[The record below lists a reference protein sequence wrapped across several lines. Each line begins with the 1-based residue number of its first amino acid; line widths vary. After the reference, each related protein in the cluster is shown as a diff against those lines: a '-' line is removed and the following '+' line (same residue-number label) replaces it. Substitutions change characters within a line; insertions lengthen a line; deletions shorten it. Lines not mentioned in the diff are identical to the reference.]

1 VTLSNPLDINPAAD
15 DHAHARICEI
25 LADDPNVDAVIL
37 SLDPM
42 SPAMKTLDGS
52 ATPGFDMH
60 RNDSIRQLII
70 DLNARI
76 RTPVVTVVDG
86 GRLYDP
92 LRDALMAEGVPVF
105 QVCDQAVAAL
115 ALYIQGRLR
124 SDAIRSDAGWTDM
137 KKEEA

>member
-1 VTLSNPLDINPAAD
+1 DVSD
-15 DHAHARICEI
+15 E
-25 LADDPNVDAVIL
+25 
-37 SLDPM
+37 
-42 SPAMKTLDGS
+42 
-52 ATPGFDMH
+52 PGFDMH
-60 RNDSIRQLII
+60 QDNSIRHLMA
-70 DLNARI
+70 DLVART